1 MSIFTI
7 FEVLYEI
14 WNLFHWIRGSDEMTK
29 FQNLPFKDQIQEM
42 KFRFTPFMLKAALL
56 LYMLEDMT

>member
-14 WNLFHWIRGSDEMTK
+14 WNLFHWIRDSDEMTK

-42 KFRFTPFMLKAALL
+42 KFRLAPFMLKAAVL
-56 LYMLEDMT
+56 LYMMEDMT

>member
-1 MSIFTI
+1 MIIFTI

-14 WNLFHWIRGSDEMTK
+14 WNLFHWIRDSDEMTK

-42 KFRFTPFMLKAALL
+42 KFRLAPFMLKAAVL
-56 LYMLEDMT
+56 LYMMEDMT